1 MNFGKLVPE
10 NFQKTS
16 FLKILENCFQYSST
30 GQMCPM
36 IDYSIVGHT
45 CPSDDRVDQR
55 GISHMSDVKLF
66 PLLSKQLVKSLNE
79 FTLEKLILQF

>member
-1 MNFGKLVPE
+1 
-10 NFQKTS
+10 
-16 FLKILENCFQYSST
+16 
-30 GQMCPM
+30 M
-36 IDYSIVGHT
+36 IEESIMEHT
-45 CPSDDRVDQR
+45 CLPDDRVDQR